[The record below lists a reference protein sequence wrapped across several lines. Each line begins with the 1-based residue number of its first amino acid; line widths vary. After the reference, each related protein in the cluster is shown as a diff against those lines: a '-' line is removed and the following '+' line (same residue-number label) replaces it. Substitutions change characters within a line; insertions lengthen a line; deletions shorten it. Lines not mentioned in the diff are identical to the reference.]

1 VNSARK
7 VLAVLAVA
15 ASTVALTG
23 CPDDVGSAES
33 MGSGN
38 RKVTPAYY
46 GIWYAKS
53 ASPGCTYSM
62 KNING
67 TLIWRQKYSRK
78 NQTPSIIL
86 GTGSKNQTF
95 SSTGQCGYWT
105 RK

>member
-1 VNSARK
+1 
-7 VLAVLAVA
+7 
-15 ASTVALTG
+15 
-23 CPDDVGSAES
+23 
-33 MGSGN
+33 
-38 RKVTPAYY
+38 
-46 GIWYAKS
+46 
-53 ASPGCTYSM
+53 M

-105 RK
+105 RR